1 MVFQHWA
8 EAAGTADLASPL
20 TARPGTVKSFPTT
33 FDSLDDLWQLEK
45 KLLEPP
51 QESVSEEM
59 GHCFMRWVRRP
70 IRFSL
75 RQKPDPAR
83 FNEDEADARSQ
94 ATANETLPRIE
105 GDTFSLEEEP
115 ARGQA
120 VNMVRS
126 CLQSSLA
133 LKQALQDESIDPY
146 EMKGI
151 LRNLGRCSDGG
162 SSLVRQLFIGQEA
175 PFSFHG
181 QLPGDAQ
188 QKINA
193 MKPWEEAS
201 SACDTA
207 AEKAGAAAST
217 PGDAAH
223 LLTEAGHCLAQLGRA
238 MVMTPVR
245 LGSMSPTAAAF
256 VAPIVFQD
264 EAWVMWKAF
273 ILDQPV
279 FAWICRPPWA
289 AQRVFVGRTAFRRVF
304 SVNFLKSL
312 KLVLFFREI
321 ESKHWMPMNG
331 KPILHMGSAA
341 SVQKEDI
348 LQKSGAFPEV
358 DEAMGEQGD
367 RVHALD
373 ADEWEAQLGE
383 TCRALQQKY
392 QSICEAP
399 LRGTQR
405 RSTV

>member
-59 GHCFMRWVRRP
+59 GP
-70 IRFSL
+70 EL
-75 RQKPDPAR
+75 GAR
-83 FNEDEADARSQ
+83 

-151 LRNLGRCSDGG
+151 LRNLGRCSDGGVRVFGLRRALAGVGRPWPKEKEG

-264 EAWVMWKAF
+264 SN
-273 ILDQPV
+273 P
-279 FAWICRPPWA
+279 R
-289 AQRVFVGRTAFRRVF
+289 RRTLRQ
-304 SVNFLKSL
+304 FL
-312 KLVLFFREI
+312 
-321 ESKHWMPMNG
+321 
-331 KPILHMGSAA
+331 
-341 SVQKEDI
+341 
-348 LQKSGAFPEV
+348 
-358 DEAMGEQGD
+358 
-367 RVHALD
+367 
-373 ADEWEAQLGE
+373 
-383 TCRALQQKY
+383 
-392 QSICEAP
+392 
-399 LRGTQR
+399 
-405 RSTV
+405 

>member
-1 MVFQHWA
+1 MVLQHWA

-51 QESVSEEM
+51 QESVSE
-59 GHCFMRWVRRP
+59 
-70 IRFSL
+70 
-75 RQKPDPAR
+75 
-83 FNEDEADARSQ
+83 EADARSQ

-256 VAPIVFQD
+256 VVGFRNPGLLEAPIVFQD
-264 EAWVMWKAF
+264 SN
-273 ILDQPV
+273 P
-279 FAWICRPPWA
+279 R
-289 AQRVFVGRTAFRRVF
+289 RRTLRQ
-304 SVNFLKSL
+304 FL
-312 KLVLFFREI
+312 
-321 ESKHWMPMNG
+321 
-331 KPILHMGSAA
+331 
-341 SVQKEDI
+341 
-348 LQKSGAFPEV
+348 
-358 DEAMGEQGD
+358 
-367 RVHALD
+367 
-373 ADEWEAQLGE
+373 
-383 TCRALQQKY
+383 
-392 QSICEAP
+392 
-399 LRGTQR
+399 
-405 RSTV
+405 

>member
-59 GHCFMRWVRRP
+59 GP
-70 IRFSL
+70 EL
-75 RQKPDPAR
+75 GAR
-83 FNEDEADARSQ
+83 

-162 SSLVRQLFIGQEA
+162 VRVFGLRRALAGVGRPWPKEKEGSSLVRQLFIGQEA

-193 MKPWEEAS
+193 MKPLSSHRLRRQEIFTSPSRRTRLRVSEVGHPAGGGPWEEAS

-264 EAWVMWKAF
+264 SN
-273 ILDQPV
+273 P
-279 FAWICRPPWA
+279 R
-289 AQRVFVGRTAFRRVF
+289 RRTLRQ
-304 SVNFLKSL
+304 FL
-312 KLVLFFREI
+312 
-321 ESKHWMPMNG
+321 
-331 KPILHMGSAA
+331 
-341 SVQKEDI
+341 
-348 LQKSGAFPEV
+348 
-358 DEAMGEQGD
+358 
-367 RVHALD
+367 
-373 ADEWEAQLGE
+373 
-383 TCRALQQKY
+383 
-392 QSICEAP
+392 
-399 LRGTQR
+399 
-405 RSTV
+405 